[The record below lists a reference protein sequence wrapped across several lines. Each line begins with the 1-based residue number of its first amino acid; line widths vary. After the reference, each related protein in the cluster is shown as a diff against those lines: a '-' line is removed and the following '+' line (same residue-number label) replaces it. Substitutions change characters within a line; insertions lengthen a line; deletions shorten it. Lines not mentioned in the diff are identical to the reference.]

1 MRILNFG
8 SCNIDF
14 VYSVDNMVNP
24 GETIS
29 AKCVE
34 KFPGGK
40 GLNQSI
46 ACARAGIPVFHAGN
60 IGGDGVF
67 LREVM
72 ESSGVDTRY
81 LKITDTLTGHAIIQ
95 VTPNG
100 ENSIIVY
107 GGANEEI
114 TKEYV
119 DEVMINFSENDFLIL
134 QNEISEIPY
143 IVEKAFEI
151 GMKIVL
157 NPSPFNDRIKII
169 DFDRISY
176 LILNEHE
183 AESLSG
189 KTEKEGF
196 IKWCR
201 KNHPDI
207 KVILT
212 LGKQGSIYFD
222 KDVEIAQDA
231 YKVNAVDTT
240 AAGDTFTGFF
250 FASICKGETPQN
262 ALKIASMASAI
273 SVTKKG
279 AASSIPTIDDVL
291 DKINSRNTASF

>member
-1 MRILNFG
+1 MKILNFG

-14 VYSVDNMVNP
+14 VYSVDTMVNP

-29 AKCVE
+29 AKSVE

-46 ACARAGIPVFHAGN
+46 ACARAGVPVFHAGH
-60 IGGDGVF
+60 IGGDGEF
-67 LREVM
+67 LREIM
-72 ESSGVDTRY
+72 KISGVDTRY
-81 LKITDTLTGHAIIQ
+81 LKTIDNLTGHAIIQ

-119 DEVMINFSENDFLIL
+119 DEILLNFSENDFIVL

-143 IVEKAFEI
+143 IIEKASEI

-157 NPSPFNDRIKII
+157 NPSPFNERIKFI
-169 DFDRISY
+169 DFDKLSY

-189 KTEKEGF
+189 KIEKDDF
-196 IKWCR
+196 VKCCR
-201 KNHPDI
+201 KNYPNLT
-207 KVILT
+207 VILT
-212 LGKQGSIYFD
+212 RGKQGSIYFD
-222 KDVEIAQDA
+222 KDVEISQDA
-231 YKVNAVDTT
+231 YKVIAVDTT

-279 AASSIPTIDDVL
+279 AASSIPMIDEVMNR
-291 DKINSRNTASF
+291 ING

>member
-1 MRILNFG
+1 MKILNFG

-14 VYSVDNMVNP
+14 VYSVDTMVNP

-29 AKCVE
+29 AKSVE

-46 ACARAGIPVFHAGN
+46 ACARAGVPVFHAGH
-60 IGGDGVF
+60 IGGDGEF
-67 LREVM
+67 LREIM
-72 ESSGVDTRY
+72 KISGVDTRY
-81 LKITDTLTGHAIIQ
+81 LKTIDNLTGHAIIQ

-119 DEVMINFSENDFLIL
+119 DEVLRNFSRNDLLIL
-134 QNEISEIPY
+134 QNEINEVPY
-143 IVEKAFEI
+143 IIEKAYEI
-151 GMKIVL
+151 DMKIVL
-157 NPSPFNDRIKII
+157 NPSPFNERIKFI
-169 DFDRISY
+169 DFDKLSY

-189 KTEKEGF
+189 KIKKDDF

-201 KNHPDI
+201 KNYPDLT
-207 KVILT
+207 VILT
-212 LGKQGSIYFD
+212 RGKQGSVYFD
-222 KDVEIAQDA
+222 KDVEISQDA
-231 YKVNAVDTT
+231 YKVIAVDTT

-279 AASSIPTIDDVL
+279 AASSIPMIDEVTN
-291 DKINSRNTASF
+291 KINR

>member
-1 MRILNFG
+1 MKILNFG

-14 VYSVDNMVNP
+14 VYSVDTMVNP

-29 AKCVE
+29 AKSVE

-46 ACARAGIPVFHAGN
+46 ACARAGVPVFHAGH
-60 IGGDGVF
+60 IGGDGEF
-67 LREVM
+67 LREIM
-72 ESSGVDTRY
+72 KISGVDTRY
-81 LKITDTLTGHAIIQ
+81 LKTIDNLTGHAIIQ

-119 DEVMINFSENDFLIL
+119 DEILLNFSENDFIVL

-143 IVEKAFEI
+143 IIEKASEI

-157 NPSPFNDRIKII
+157 NPSPFNERIKFI
-169 DFDRISY
+169 DFDKLSY

-189 KTEKEGF
+189 KIEKDDF
-196 IKWCR
+196 VKWCR
-201 KNHPDI
+201 KNYPNLT
-207 KVILT
+207 VILT
-212 LGKQGSIYFD
+212 RGKQGSIYFD
-222 KDVEIAQDA
+222 KDVEISQDA
-231 YKVNAVDTT
+231 YKVIAVDTT

-279 AASSIPTIDDVL
+279 AASSIPMIDEVMNR
-291 DKINSRNTASF
+291 ING

>member
-29 AKCVE
+29 AKSVE

-46 ACARAGIPVFHAGN
+46 ACARAGVPVFHAGH
-60 IGGDGVF
+60 IGGDGEF
-67 LREVM
+67 LRDIM
-72 ESSGVDTRY
+72 QDSGVDTRY
-81 LKITDTLTGHAIIQ
+81 LKTIDKLTGNAIIQ

-107 GGANEEI
+107 GGANGEI

-119 DEVMINFSENDFLIL
+119 DEALSDFAENDFLIL

-143 IVEKAFEI
+143 IVEKASEI

-157 NPSPFNDRIKII
+157 NPSPFDERIKTI
-169 DFDRISY
+169 DFDKLSY

-189 KTEKEGF
+189 KTGKDGF
-196 IKWCR
+196 VKWCR
-201 KNHPDI
+201 KNYPDLT
-207 KVILT
+207 VILT

-222 KDVEIAQDA
+222 KDVEITQDA
-231 YKVNAVDTT
+231 YKVVAVDTT

-279 AASSIPTIDDVL
+279 AASSIPTIDEVMNKFD
-291 DKINSRNTASF
+291 R

>member
-1 MRILNFG
+1 MKILNFG

-14 VYSVDNMVNP
+14 VYSVDTMVNP

-29 AKCVE
+29 AKSVE

-46 ACARAGIPVFHAGN
+46 ACARAGVPVFHAGH
-60 IGGDGVF
+60 IGRDGEF
-67 LREVM
+67 LREIM
-72 ESSGVDTRY
+72 KISGVDTRY
-81 LKITDTLTGHAIIQ
+81 LKTIDNLTGHAIIQ

-119 DEVMINFSENDFLIL
+119 DEILLNFSENDFIVL

-143 IVEKAFEI
+143 IIEKASEI

-157 NPSPFNDRIKII
+157 NPSPFNERIKFI
-169 DFDRISY
+169 DFDKLSY

-189 KTEKEGF
+189 KIEKDDF
-196 IKWCR
+196 VKWCR
-201 KNHPDI
+201 KNYPNLT
-207 KVILT
+207 VILT
-212 LGKQGSIYFD
+212 RGKQGSIYFD
-222 KDVEIAQDA
+222 KDVEISQDA
-231 YKVNAVDTT
+231 YKVIAVDTT

-279 AASSIPTIDDVL
+279 AASSIPMIDEVTN
-291 DKINSRNTASF
+291 KINR

>member
-29 AKCVE
+29 AKSVE

-46 ACARAGIPVFHAGN
+46 ACARAGVPVFHAGC
-60 IGGDGVF
+60 IGGDGEF
-67 LREVM
+67 LREIM
-72 ESSGVDTRY
+72 QNSGVDTSY
-81 LKITDTLTGHAIIQ
+81 LKITDKLTGHAIIQ
-95 VTPNG
+95 VAPNG

-107 GGANEEI
+107 GGANDEI
-114 TKEYV
+114 TKGYV
-119 DEVMINFSENDFLIL
+119 DEVLSNFSENDFLIL

-143 IVEKAFEI
+143 IIEKAAKI

-157 NPSPFNDRIKII
+157 NPSPFNDRIKAI
-169 DFDRISY
+169 DFDKLSY

-183 AESLSG
+183 AEILSG
-189 KTEKEGF
+189 KTEKDDF
-196 IKWCR
+196 VKWCR
-201 KNHPDI
+201 KNHPDLT
-207 KVILT
+207 VILT
-212 LGKQGSIYFD
+212 RGKQGSIYFD
-222 KDVEIAQDA
+222 KDVEITQAA
-231 YKVNAVDTT
+231 YKVIAVDTT

-250 FASICKGETPQN
+250 FASVCKGETPQN

-279 AASSIPTIDDVL
+279 AASSIPMLDEVTGKFDV
-291 DKINSRNTASF
+291 

>member
-1 MRILNFG
+1 MKILNFG

-14 VYSVDNMVNP
+14 VYSVDTMVNP

-29 AKCVE
+29 AKSVE

-46 ACARAGIPVFHAGN
+46 ACARAGVPVFHAGH
-60 IGGDGVF
+60 IGGDGEF
-67 LREVM
+67 LREIM
-72 ESSGVDTRY
+72 KISGVDTRY
-81 LKITDTLTGHAIIQ
+81 LKTIDNLTGHAIIQ

-119 DEVMINFSENDFLIL
+119 DEILLNFSENDFIVL

-143 IVEKAFEI
+143 IIEKASEI

-157 NPSPFNDRIKII
+157 NPSPFNERIKFI
-169 DFDRISY
+169 DFDKLSY

-189 KTEKEGF
+189 KIEKDDF
-196 IKWCR
+196 VKWCR
-201 KNHPDI
+201 KNYPNLT
-207 KVILT
+207 VILT

-222 KDVEIAQDA
+222 KDVEISQDA
-231 YKVNAVDTT
+231 YKVIAVDTT

-279 AASSIPTIDDVL
+279 AASSIPMIDEVTN
-291 DKINSRNTASF
+291 KINR

>member
-14 VYSVDNMVNP
+14 VYSVDNMVNS

-29 AKCVE
+29 AKSVE

-46 ACARAGIPVFHAGN
+46 ACARSGFPVFHAGC
-60 IGGDGVF
+60 IGRDGEF
-67 LREVM
+67 LREIM
-72 ESSGVDTRY
+72 KKSGVNTDF
-81 LKITDTLTGHAIIQ
+81 LKTTEELTGQAIIQ

-107 GGANEEI
+107 GGANERI
-114 TKEYV
+114 SKEYIG
-119 DEVMINFSENDFLIL
+119 EVLSNFSKNDFLIL
-134 QNEISEIPY
+134 QNEINDVPY
-143 IVEKAFEI
+143 IIERGSKI

-157 NPSPFNDRIKII
+157 NPSPFNERIKNI
-169 DFDRISY
+169 DFNKLSY

-189 KTEKEGF
+189 KKNKDDF
-196 IKWCR
+196 VKWCR
-201 KNHPDI
+201 KNHPDLT
-207 KVILT
+207 VILT
-212 LGKQGSIYFD
+212 LGKQGSVYFNRD
-222 KDVEIAQDA
+222 IEITQSA
-231 YKVNAVDTT
+231 YKVIAVDTT

-279 AASSIPTIDDVL
+279 AASSIPMVDEVMN
-291 DKINSRNTASF
+291 KINR